1 MFCCMNVQKYP
12 CTLIF
17 LTDADLSGKRKELAQ
32 LLTEEIGVKCVV
44 IDLVDHVLT
53 DDGLQDRPIVLDQK
67 AEDKRDNGHNDL
79 RHRYLILKALL
90 GFVCGFFI
98 AFLLGL

>member
-1 MFCCMNVQKYP
+1 MFCCMNVQKDP
-12 CTLIF
+12 CTLVF

-67 AEDKRDNGHNDL
+67 AEDKRDHRHNDL

-90 GFVCGFFI
+90 GFVCGLLTALF
-98 AFLLGL
+98 LGL